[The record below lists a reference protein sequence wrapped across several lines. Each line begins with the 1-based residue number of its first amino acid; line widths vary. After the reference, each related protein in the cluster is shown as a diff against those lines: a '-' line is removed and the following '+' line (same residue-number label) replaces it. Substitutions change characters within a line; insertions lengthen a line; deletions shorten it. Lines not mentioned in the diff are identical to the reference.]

1 MIETEFNF
9 VRGNTYSRDFTIN
22 EYSKPIDEVYFNVK
36 LSKADNKPVIS
47 KKIGHGITVV
57 EETEKSKT
65 FNLIIDSKDTDY
77 LKSDI
82 PYYFDLKIVTF
93 TDTEPIKK
101 TIITGTMM
109 LDEDVTRV
117 FNER

>member
-22 EYSKPIDEVYFNVK
+22 DYNQNIDDVYFTVK
-36 LSKADNKPVIS
+36 ASKSDKKPVIS
-47 KKIGHGITVV
+47 KKLGRGLVII
-57 EETEKSKT
+57 EETENSKT

-82 PYYFDLKIVTF
+82 PYYFDFKIVTF